1 MDVAA
6 DLSPAEISMRAL
18 AVTKP
23 PGAAGSAD
31 ARVTLAGGV
40 ATAVEPFA
48 FTAAGTSVTG
58 RAALAPGDAKLRSLD
73 ASATISARDAA
84 HAPGRVT
91 LTVAPADAAGHT
103 FAVTSNDAGALF
115 REIAPEAD
123 ATGGRLSF
131 AGTVEL
137 GGPGF
142 PIDGRLE
149 LHDFKLLRAPVL
161 ARVATLASLSGLA
174 KLFQEGGMV
183 FDRLE
188 AGIASR
194 GTTVTIANAVA
205 RGPSV
210 NLAVDG
216 MVERA
221 ERTAAL
227 HGTLVPSYY
236 GINTATG
243 RIPIVGGIVTGKERQ
258 GIQAFDFDVSGPL
271 ASPRVAVRLSSV
283 APGVL
288 RDLSRRVSETRRSA
302 PQ

>member
-1 MDVAA
+1 M
-6 DLSPAEISMRAL
+6 
-18 AVTKP
+18 T
-23 PGAAGSAD
+23 
-31 ARVTLAGGV
+31 
-40 ATAVEPFA
+40 
-48 FTAAGTSVTG
+48 
-58 RAALAPGDAKLRSLD
+58 
-73 ASATISARDAA
+73 
-84 HAPGRVT
+84 
-91 LTVAPADAAGHT
+91 
-103 FAVTSNDAGALF
+103 
-115 REIAPEAD
+115 
-123 ATGGRLSF
+123 
-131 AGTVEL
+131 
-137 GGPGF
+137 
-142 PIDGRLE
+142 
-149 LHDFKLLRAPVL
+149 
-161 ARVATLASLSGLA
+161 TLASLSGLA

-194 GTTVTIANAVA
+194 GTTVMIANAVA

-216 MVERA
+216 TVERA